1 MSNGLT
7 PENYADVFRRLEAA
21 QARYVVVGGAAVVLR
36 GHVRPIADL
45 DIVIDPAPDEARRA
59 MSVLTACG
67 FVPSIPL
74 PMSMMTVQRLY
85 DYSAREIDVFVR
97 YHIPFEELWAD
108 SERVHCGDGLVRI
121 VSLDHLIR
129 RRHPN
134 NRPQEIHDIE
144 ILQELAKLRDQTGE
158 APADSARERDS
169 ES

>member
-1 MSNGLT
+1 MASGLT
-7 PENYADVFRRLEAA
+7 PENYADVFQRLEAA
-21 QARYVVVGGAAVVLR
+21 QARYVVVGGVAVVLH

-45 DIVIDPAPDEARRA
+45 DIVIDPAPDETQRA
-59 MSVLTACG
+59 MNALSACG

-74 PMSMMTVQRLY
+74 PPSLMTVQRLF
-85 DYSAREIDVFVR
+85 DFSAREIDAFIR
-97 YHIPFEELWAD
+97 YHIPFEELWSD

-144 ILQELAKLRDQTGE
+144 MLRGLAKLRDQASE
-158 APADSARERDS
+158 APGDSATGRDS